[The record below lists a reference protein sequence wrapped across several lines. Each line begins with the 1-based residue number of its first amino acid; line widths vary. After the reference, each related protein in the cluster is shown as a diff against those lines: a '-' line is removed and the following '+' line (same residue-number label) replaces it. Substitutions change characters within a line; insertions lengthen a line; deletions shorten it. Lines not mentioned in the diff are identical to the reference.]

1 MMNTN
6 HVKQFLVQNI
16 MSMDQSDTVSTAVYA
31 VETVSGEKRAL
42 ALFFLG

>member
-16 MSMDQSDTVSTAVYA
+16 MSMDQSDTLFLQQMFTLL
-31 VETVSGEKRAL
+31 KRYL
-42 ALFFLG
+42 ERRGR

>member
-16 MSMDQSDTVSTAVYA
+16 MSMDQSDT
-31 VETVSGEKRAL
+31 
-42 ALFFLG
+42 LFLQQLFTLLKK

>member
-16 MSMDQSDTVSTAVYA
+16 MCMDQSDTLFLQQMFTLL
-31 VETVSGEKRAL
+31 KRYL
-42 ALFFLG
+42 ERRGH

>member
-16 MSMDQSDTVSTAVYA
+16 MSMDQSDTLFLQQLCTLL
-31 VETVSGEKRAL
+31 KRYL
-42 ALFFLG
+42 ERRGH